1 MCRVGLIVS
10 AVVLAVTVTAC
21 GDPGGEDGG
30 GQSEVP
36 PGARSCSDWAGRMD
50 DGEQWDAAESLL
62 ASARGTVEDT
72 DGGWAPSTAAIRQFR
87 VDLGEM
93 CNRGASDDLLG
104 RVAVELYQLNGDTYT
119 L

>member
-1 MCRVGLIVS
+1 MRRMMLAVA
-10 AVVLAVTVTAC
+10 AVVLMCSAAAC
-21 GDPGGEDGG
+21 GSEDGEE
-30 GQSEVP
+30 SAVP

-93 CNRGASDDLLG
+93 CDRGASDDLLG
-104 RVAVELYQLNGDTYT
+104 RVAVDLFRLNGDTYT